1 MARPVVQPWKPSE
14 SEEAAFR
21 AGDDTLRWLC
31 GLPQDAIRPYA
42 GKWIAA
48 RQRRVIA
55 AADSLDA
62 LLRELEG
69 TDLQSVVI
77 DRIERPGWVVY
88 R

>member
-1 MARPVVQPWKPSE
+1 MGKPPVQPWTPSE

-21 AGDDTLRWLC
+21 AADETLHWLC
-31 GLPQDAIRPYA
+31 DLSPEALRPYA

-48 RQRRVIA
+48 RECRVIA
-55 AADSLDA
+55 AADSLDD
-62 LLRELEG
+62 LLRDLKD
-69 TDLQSVVI
+69 TDLQSLII